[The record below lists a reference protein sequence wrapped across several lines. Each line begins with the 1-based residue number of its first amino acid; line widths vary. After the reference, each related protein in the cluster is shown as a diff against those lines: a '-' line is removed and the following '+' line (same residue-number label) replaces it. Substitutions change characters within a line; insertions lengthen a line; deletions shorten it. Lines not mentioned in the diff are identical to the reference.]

1 MHYIKRKNAASI
13 INSQVLPYI
22 VRHGNNTSKNVYFKP
37 VVNYF
42 SKILVVPYTF
52 IKL

>member
-1 MHYIKRKNAASI
+1 MHYIKRKNATSI
-13 INSQVLPYI
+13 ISSQVLPQ
-22 VRHGNNTSKNVYFKP
+22 VRLGYNTSKNVYFQT

-42 SKILVVPYTF
+42 SQILVVPYTF